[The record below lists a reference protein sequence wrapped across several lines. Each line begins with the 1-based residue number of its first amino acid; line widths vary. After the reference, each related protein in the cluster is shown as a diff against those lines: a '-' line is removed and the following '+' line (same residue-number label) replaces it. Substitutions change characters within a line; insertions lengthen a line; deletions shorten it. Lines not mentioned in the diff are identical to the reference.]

1 MYASSFP
8 RGDTNISMCGIKSI
22 CFGTD
27 VVIVFKHSIFV
38 VDRNVRLCR
47 SFFSICICN
56 VVWYY
61 LLLLNFAPCD
71 ISIDSGVGPCFRPA
85 SGATPN
91 ILSLALCPYLIYCFS
106 NPIILK

>member
-1 MYASSFP
+1 MFDYVDHFFQYVL
-8 RGDTNISMCGIKSI
+8 NI
-22 CFGTD
+22 
-27 VVIVFKHSIFV
+27 
-38 VDRNVRLCR
+38 L
-47 SFFSICICN
+47 CN